1 MELAT
6 LRAQTGE
13 VRTEEIGLLNMK
25 ICDYT
30 FVIGVVI
37 SSTILVMAGNC

>member
-13 VRTEEIGLLNMK
+13 ARTEEIGSLNMK

-30 FVIGVVI
+30 LVI
-37 SSTILVMAGNC
+37 SVLIFPTNLVMAGSC